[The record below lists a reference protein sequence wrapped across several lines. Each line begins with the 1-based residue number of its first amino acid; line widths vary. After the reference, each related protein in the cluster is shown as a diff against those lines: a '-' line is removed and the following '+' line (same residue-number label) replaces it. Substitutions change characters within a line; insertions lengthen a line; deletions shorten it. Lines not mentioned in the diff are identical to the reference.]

1 MKTTFQVWK
10 ILSIFILLLSSC
22 DLILPAQES
31 TPDINPNATAVALTV
46 PAELTRLAGE
56 ASPTPELPTAPPTLA
71 APSITPPPTV
81 TPAPTETPAP
91 TPTPTP
97 FPCDQAKFAADV
109 TIPDGTL
116 LRPNVAF
123 TKVWRLQNIGSCPWT
138 TDYALVFVGG
148 DTLGAK
154 AWLPLPASVQP
165 GEMIDLPVEMVTPKD
180 PGTYRGYWLLRNAR
194 GVLFGMGPDGDE
206 SFWVTV
212 TVREPARYTAYNFA
226 TEHCDADWESDDG
239 VRPCDDKP
247 GDTRGFVVFLKDPDL
262 ENRKEDEPTLW
273 VHPNEAED
281 GRITGLYPVFEVE
294 DGDRFRAWVGCL
306 ADAKGCRAEFQLAYQ
321 TARGGAIR
329 ILGTWD
335 EAYDG
340 KVTDIDLDL
349 SSLAGREVRFIL
361 QVTVQGDNPEL
372 AETFWFMPR
381 LDRIKARLSE
391 PEFSQ

>member
-1 MKTTFQVWK
+1 MKTTFHIWK

-22 DLILPAQES
+22 DLILPAQE
-31 TPDINPNATAVALTV
+31 TTQDANTNATAVALTV

-56 ASPTPELPTAPPTLA
+56 PSPTPELATEPPTLA
-71 APSITPPPTV
+71 APSITPPPTA
-81 TPAPTETPAP
+81 TRTPTETPAP
-91 TPTPTP
+91 TPTPTLM
-97 FPCDQAKFAADV
+97 PCDQAKFAADV
-109 TIPDGTL
+109 TVPDGTL

-123 TKVWRLQNIGSCPWT
+123 TKVWRLQNTGSCTWN

-165 GEMIDLPVEMVTPKD
+165 GEMIDLSVEMVTPKD

-212 TVREPARYTAYNFA
+212 SVREPARYTAYNFA
-226 TEHCDADWESDDG
+226 TEHCDADWESG
-239 VRPCDDKP
+239 AGARPCDGKP
-247 GDTRGFVVFLKDPDL
+247 GDGRGFVVFLKDPDL

-273 VHPNEAED
+273 VHPNEAEN
-281 GRITGLYPVFEVE
+281 GRITGLYPVIEVE

-321 TARGGAIR
+321 TAGGGAIR
-329 ILGTWD
+329 VLGTWD
-335 EAYDG
+335 EAFDG
-340 KVTDIDLDL
+340 KVTDVDLDL
-349 SSLAGREVRFIL
+349 SSLAGRKIRFIL

-372 AETFWFMPR
+372 ADTFWFMPR

>member
-1 MKTTFQVWK
+1 MKTTLQLWK
-10 ILSIFILLLSSC
+10 TLSIFCLLLTSC
-22 DLILPAQES
+22 GLILPAQES
-31 TPDINPNATAVALTV
+31 TPDINANSTAVALTV
-46 PAELTRLAGE
+46 SAELTRLAGE
-56 ASPTPELPTAPPTLA
+56 ASPTPEPPNTLPTLT

-91 TPTPTP
+91 TPTPTIL
-97 FPCDQAKFAADV
+97 PCDQAKFVADI
-109 TIPDGTL
+109 TIPDSTL

-123 TKVWRLQNIGSCPWT
+123 TKVWRLQNTGSCTWT

-148 DTLGAK
+148 DMLGAK
-154 AWLPLPASVQP
+154 TWLPLPASVRP
-165 GEMIDLPVEMVTPKD
+165 GETIDLSAEMVTPKD
-180 PGTYRGYWLLRNAR
+180 PGTYRGYWVLRNAR

-212 TVREPARYTAYNFA
+212 SIREPARYTAFNFA
-226 TEHCDADWESDDG
+226 TELCDADWESG
-239 VRPCDDKP
+239 AGARPCDDKP
-247 GDTRGFVVFLKDPDL
+247 GDSRGFVVLLKDPDL

-273 VHPNEAED
+273 VHPDEAGV
-281 GRITGLYPVFEVE
+281 GRITGLYPAIEVE

-321 TARGGAIR
+321 TASGGGIR
-329 ILGTWD
+329 VLGTWE
-335 EAYDG
+335 EAFDG

-349 SSLAGREVRFIL
+349 SSLAGSNIQFIL
-361 QVTVQGDNPEL
+361 QVTVQGNNPEL

-381 LDRIKARLSE
+381 LDRIKARLNE